1 MIYKRIIEHSAKFC
15 CMNFIFS
22 KKIFNKYYLWFLT
35 FILTFAIILFR
46 KKLSSPLQCNLHLI
60 DNYTSKYPYIAL
72 IIDDRTSQE
81 LVNAVINI
89 LQHIPTDW
97 KIQIITPVQNWSYYN
112 ASSLYSLIVNGR
124 VCMTSLDFP
133 RVDFTGSEYINLL
146 LTSASLWDQ
155 VQGEKIL
162 YFQTDSVICSNSSY
176 KLIDFLQYDFIGAPW
191 HSGGCC
197 NGGFSLRSRRKML
210 QLFNS
215 DLDRYRLHE
224 TNEDV
229 WLSRNLPRVN
239 AHIASTAVAK
249 QFSVESIYHPR
260 PFAVHKPNFQV
271 LGSLNMKYLCNDC
284 PEVRTISSH
293 C

>member
-1 MIYKRIIEHSAKFC
+1 MIYKRKIEHSTKFC

-22 KKIFNKYYLWFLT
+22 KKIFN
-35 FILTFAIILFR
+35 
-46 KKLSSPLQCNLHLI
+46 
-60 DNYTSKYPYIAL
+60 NYTSKYPYIAL

-112 ASSLYSLIVNGR
+112 SSSLYSLIANGR

-210 QLFNS
+210 QLLNS

-239 AHIASTAVAK
+239 AHIASTTVAK
-249 QFSVESIYHPR
+249 KFSVESIYHPR

-271 LGSLNMKYLCNDC
+271 LGSVNMKHLCSDC